1 MQCVRVLGTR
11 RARDRLGILASV
23 VIVGCLQLPQVALAD
38 KVKVKTEITAAAD
51 LNPDR
56 NGRPSPVVLLMF
68 QLKTLDGFQNAD
80 FFSLFDPDAKII
92 AADMVGKRTEMTFQ
106 PGEVRPLEAEF
117 DEEARYIGFVAAFR
131 DVEKAQWRGYVQL
144 PDKGFVKK
152 VFSRDKLV
160 IQLQSLAVTAAI
172 K

>member
-1 MQCVRVLGTR
+1 MECVRALGTR
-11 RARDRLGILASV
+11 SGRARLGILAAV
-23 VIVGCLQLPQVALAD
+23 VIVGCVQLPHVALAD
-38 KVKVKTEITAAAD
+38 KVKVKSEITAAAD

-68 QLKTLDGFQNAD
+68 QLKALDAFQNAD
-80 FFSLFDPDAKII
+80 FFSLFDPDAGII
-92 AADMVGKRTEMTFQ
+92 AADKIERTEMTLN
-106 PGEVRPLEAEF
+106 PGDVREFEAEF

-131 DVEKAQWRGYVQL
+131 DVEKAQWRGFVAL